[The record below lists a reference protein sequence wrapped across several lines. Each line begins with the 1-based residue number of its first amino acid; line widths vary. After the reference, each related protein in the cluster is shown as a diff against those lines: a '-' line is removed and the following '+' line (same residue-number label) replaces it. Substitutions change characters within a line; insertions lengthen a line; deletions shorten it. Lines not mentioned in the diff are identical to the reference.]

1 MNEIIEFL
9 IDIKELLN
17 DIKMLLESQKTK
29 QKKEKSVLEA
39 KETVET
45 VFRDYTENGTLLKA
59 LLDFAESRNKAKSAI
74 TVRAA
79 HLLLKKLDELGKT
92 EAEKIALVEQSTMNG
107 WKSIYPLRMTT
118 GGTGVVKQTA
128 FNSYQQREENYDEI
142 ERKILQQRINNSR
155 KGV

>member
-45 VFRDYTENGTLLKA
+45 VFRGYTENGTLLKA

-79 HLLLKKLDELGKT
+79 YLLLKKLDELGKT

-118 GGTGVVKQTA
+118 SGTNGVVKQTS
-128 FNSYQQREENYDEI
+128 FNSYQQREVDYDSLDQ
-142 ERKILQQRINNSR
+142 KILQERMR
-155 KGV
+155 GTGV